1 MARAVVV
8 RLSCHPIMPN
18 PTSGGPSEIE
28 QRDLTAPAPEPARDE
43 MIGRQVGAWRV
54 VKVLGEGGMGAV
66 YMGEHPGIG
75 SKVAIKMLHR
85 RFDADEVRAVVL
97 LPRDQGRSGASRS

>member
-1 MARAVVV
+1 
-8 RLSCHPIMPN
+8 MPN

-28 QRDLTAPAPEPARDE
+28 QRDLTAPAQEPARDE

-85 RFDADEVRAVVL
+85 RFDADEVCAVCSVL